1 MSFAHSQ
8 ASYAASQLNITSENK
23 PYDKS
28 IDNYIKILNNAF
40 MGLCTFSI
48 ENDIVTV
55 TNNIEEVIVNGTRKK
70 QTKKLYSFCLCYFVA
85 FICVVQF

>member
-1 MSFAHSQ
+1 M
-8 ASYAASQLNITSENK
+8 
-23 PYDKS
+23 S

-70 QTKKLYSFCLCYFVA
+70 
-85 FICVVQF
+85 

>member
-70 QTKKLYSFCLCYFVA
+70 
-85 FICVVQF
+85 